1 MKMSPR
7 SQDLA
12 CFPREVL
19 EILHTLIHESEFHT
33 YCLDASVFFLKEFT
47 SARGFEY
54 LVELFEVPQKG
65 IGFPDELLSPD
76 LTGIREYMLH
86 YAIETE
92 VNHSEYNT
100 SLSRSLLWCWRN
112 ITFRGSRSRLQRGS
126 WCC

>member
-47 SARGFEY
+47 PARGFEY
-54 LVELFEVPQKG
+54 LFELFEVPQEG

-76 LTGIREYMLH
+76 FTCIIEDMPH
-86 YAIETE
+86 HAIETE
-92 VNHSEYNT
+92 VDHGEYNA
-100 SLSRSLLWCWRN
+100 SLSRSFARCW
-112 ITFRGSRSRLQRGS
+112 
-126 WCC
+126 